1 MMLSIPPSA
10 FRLNIKRRNNMATEK
25 TIQSYLT
32 NLKQK
37 GDWQSFLADD
47 MTFTSYTSPARKIT
61 GKDAYLEATKRFY
74 SSIVSMEVRDIMVD
88 DERALALTHYEL
100 KHPGGNTFSSDVAEI
115 FTVKNGKIKTFEIYF
130 DSAPFP
136 K

>member
-1 MMLSIPPSA
+1 
-10 FRLNIKRRNNMATEK
+10 MATAE
-25 TIQSYLT
+25 TIQGYFKS
-32 NLKQK
+32 LKQGK
-37 GDWQSFLADD
+37 DWQSFLADD
-47 MTFTSYTSPARKIT
+47 MTFTSYTSPVKKIT

-100 KHPGGNTFSSDVAEI
+100 KHPGGTTFSSDVAEI
-115 FTVKNGKIKTFEIYF
+115 FTVKNGKIKTLEIYF

>member
-1 MMLSIPPSA
+1 
-10 FRLNIKRRNNMATEK
+10 MATTE
-25 TIQSYLT
+25 TIQSYFN
-32 NLKQK
+32 NLKLGK
-37 GDWQSFLADD
+37 DWQSFLADD
-47 MTFTSYTSPARKIT
+47 MTFTSYTSPVKKLT

-100 KHPGGNTFSSDVAEI
+100 KHPGRNIFSSDVAEI
-115 FTVKNGKIKTFEIYF
+115 FTVKNGEIKTFEIYF